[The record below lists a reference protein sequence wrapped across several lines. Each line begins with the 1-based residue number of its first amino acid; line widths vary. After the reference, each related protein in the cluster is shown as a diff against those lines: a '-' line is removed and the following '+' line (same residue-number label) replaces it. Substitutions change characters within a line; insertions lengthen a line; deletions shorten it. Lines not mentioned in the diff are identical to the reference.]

1 MRHLH
6 IGIHHKNHF
15 NGFGFSPLLLNHIR
29 KDAEIKGGEL
39 LGANKQVG
47 IITPHLNGGRL
58 KKHHPLE
65 TGEDLLN
72 KDPNK
77 LANALAKMSFEK
89 KKRNNIRFT

>member
-6 IGIHHKNHF
+6 IGVHHKHHF

-29 KDAEIKGGEL
+29 KDAERKGGEL
-39 LGANKQVG
+39 LGANKAVG
-47 IITPHLNGGRL
+47 IITPHQGGKL
-58 KKHHPLE
+58 KLE
-65 TGEDLLN
+65 SIQEDRLN

-77 LANALAKMSFEK
+77 LAHSLSKMSFDK

>member
-6 IGIHHKNHF
+6 IGIHHKNHL

-29 KDAEIKGGEL
+29 KEAMEKGGEL

-47 IITPHLNGGRL
+47 IITPHLNGGRI
-58 KKHHPLE
+58 KTHPKE

-77 LANALAKMSFEK
+77 LAKALSKLSFDK
-89 KKRNNIRFT
+89 KKKNNIKFT